1 MKTEYLEITA
11 SAEGRKPTVRGM
23 AYSGGKMR
31 LFGWSKPVV
40 VDMAG
45 MSVPESVPLLANHEN
60 HTLGRVGLV
69 AAKVVD
75 GHLEITGEIVGT
87 GELSDAIVAQGKAGA
102 DWQLSIGAEVEAA
115 ELVQEGKRTI
125 NGVEHDAPFYHVTK
139 STLREVSVVAVGA
152 DKATHMKVTASLK
165 LKGNSIMEPEKKV
178 EAANPAPAAPA
189 APAEAPKNIEASA
202 APEKPA
208 EADVEAVALAAVK
221 AERERVGMVKSVCNG
236 EFPEIEAKAIAE
248 GWNREQVSEAVLAA
262 YREKQPKTD
271 VNITIKKE
279 NAMTAKHLEAAL
291 SLRAGIDGD
300 TLVKSMG
307 EETVETAMK
316 DMDMPLRVV
325 LGECMRIEG
334 MSVPR
339 SFDNDAIKAAFST
352 VSLPGIL
359 SNVANK
365 KLLQAYNAQP
375 IIATRLCTTGDLT
388 DFKENQRFRLTDVGD
403 LQPVGADG
411 EIKDSALTEEAAKNQ
426 LDTYA
431 KKFCLTRKMIINDDL
446 GAFLKVPTAM
456 GNRAARLVDQ
466 LFFKRLMSNP
476 TCVDGKP
483 LFGRDHKNLLSGA
496 NSALSADS
504 LKKAIQIFIDQ
515 TDADGQPISVE
526 PSILLVPTALKHL
539 AIELTRGAT
548 LMMSGGAENTIRPA
562 INVLADE
569 NLAIVSSPYLGNK
582 NYPNFSEASW
592 YLFGKPGTVDTF
604 EIGYLKGKRTPT
616 VERGDLDFNVLGVW
630 FRVYFDIGIREQDH
644 RGMVKATGFAC
655 FSFPVRPPPLQ
666 PNRHTERFIEMKARY
681 VQRGDS
687 IDYTPMEDVAAGD
700 VVILSDKLVGVAK
713 LDIKAGELGA
723 LAVVGVYEI
732 ATGGAVVALGD
743 VVSVDPATGKVA
755 AAGTSGAVK
764 FGHAVTAATAS
775 DATVNVRLAQGLG

>member
-1 MKTEYLEITA
+1 MKNEFLEITA
-11 SAEGRKPTVRGM
+11 AAGGKKPSVKGL

-31 LFGWSKPVV
+31 LFGWSRPVV
-40 VDMAG
+40 VDMTG
-45 MSVPESVPLLANHEN
+45 MTVPESVPLLANHEN
-60 HTLGRVGLV
+60 HTLCRVG
-69 AAKVVD
+69 VVTATV
-75 GHLEITGEIVGT
+75 GESGLEISGEIVAEGT
-87 GELSDAIVAQGKAGA
+87 EAENIVAQGKSGA

-125 NGVEHDAPFYHVTK
+125 NGAEHEAPFYHVTR

-152 DKATHMKVTASLK
+152 DKATHMKVTASLQ
-165 LKGNSIMEPEKKV
+165 LKGNSIMEPEVQNHEAQPKV
-178 EAANPAPAAPA
+178 TAAATPAAPA
-189 APAEAPKNIEASA
+189 KPAEAPKNIEAA
-202 APEKPA
+202 AVPEKPVA
-208 EADVEAVALAAVK
+208 EPVNVEAVAQAAVK
-221 AERERVGMVKSVCNG
+221 AERDRVGMIKAVCNG
-236 EFPEIEAKAIAE
+236 EFPEIEAKAISE
-248 GWNREQVSEAVLAA
+248 GWNKEQVNEAVLAA
-262 YREKQPKTD
+262 FRAKQPTTD
-271 VNITIKKE
+271 VNITIKKGTE
-279 NAMTAKHLEAAL
+279 VTAKHLEAAL

-300 TLVKSMG
+300 TLVKTMG
-307 EETVETAMK
+307 EETVEAAQK
-316 DMDMPLRVV
+316 DMDMPLRAV

-375 IIATRLCTTGDLT
+375 IIATKLCTTGDLT

-403 LQPVGADG
+403 LQPIGADG
-411 EIKDSALTEEAAKNQ
+411 EIKDSALTEESAKNQ

-466 LFFKRLMSNP
+466 LFFKRLMANP
-476 TCVDGKP
+476 TTVDGKQ
-483 LFGRDHKNLLSGA
+483 LFSRDHKNILTGA

-504 LKKAIQIFIDQ
+504 LKKAIQMFIDQ

-548 LMMSGGAENTIRPA
+548 LMMSGGTENTIRPA

-569 NLAIVSSPYLGNK
+569 NLSIVSSPYLGNK

-644 RGMVKATGFAC
+644 RGMVKATG
-655 FSFPVRPPPLQ
+655 
-666 PNRHTERFIEMKARY
+666 
-681 VQRGDS
+681 
-687 IDYTPMEDVAAGD
+687 
-700 VVILSDKLVGVAK
+700 
-713 LDIKAGELGA
+713 
-723 LAVVGVYEI
+723 
-732 ATGGAVVALGD
+732 
-743 VVSVDPATGKVA
+743 
-755 AAGTSGAVK
+755 
-764 FGHAVTAATAS
+764 TAA
-775 DATVNVRLAQGLG
+775 

>member
-1 MKTEYLEITA
+1 MKTSEFLEIVA
-11 SAEGRKPTVRGM
+11 AAKDGKHKVKGL

-31 LFGWSKPVV
+31 LFGWSRPVV
-40 VDMAG
+40 VDMTGLA
-45 MSVPESVPLLANHEN
+45 VPESVPLLANHEN
-60 HTLGRVGLV
+60 HTLGRVG
-69 AAKVVD
+69 VVVPRAVE
-75 GHLEITGEIVGT
+75 GKLEISGEIVGE
-87 GELSDAIVAQGKAGA
+87 GELAEAIIAQGKAGA

-115 ELVQEGKRTI
+115 ELVQEGKRMV

-152 DKATHMKVTASLK
+152 DRSTHMKVTAKLE
-165 LKGNSIMEPEKKV
+165 LKGNSIMEPKDTHKTATPPAV
-178 EAANPAPAAPA
+178 EAAAQPANPAAEPVATIEAAAPGTPVDVKA
-189 APAEAPKNIEASA
+189 VAAEA
-202 APEKPA
+202 
-208 EADVEAVALAAVK
+208 VK
-221 AERERVGMVKSVCNG
+221 VERERVAMIKAVCNG
-236 EFPEIEAKAIAE
+236 EFADIEAQAIAE
-248 GWNREQVSEAVLAA
+248 GWDKNQVNEAVLAA
-262 YREKQPKTD
+262 FRKKQPTTD

-279 NAMTAKHLEAAL
+279 NSMTAKHLEAAL

-300 TLVKSMG
+300 SLVKSLG
-307 EETVETAMK
+307 EETVEAAAK
-316 DMDMPLRVV
+316 DMDMPLRAV
-325 LGECMRIEG
+325 LCECMRLEG

-365 KLLQAYNAQP
+365 KLLQSYQAQP
-375 IIATRLCTTGDLT
+375 IIATKLCTTGDLT

-403 LQPVGADG
+403 LKPVGADG
-411 EIKDSALTEEAAKNQ
+411 EIKDSALTEESAKNQ

-466 LFFKRLMSNP
+466 LFFKRLMANP

-504 LKKAIQIFIDQ
+504 LKKAIQMFIDQ

-548 LMMSGGAENTIRPA
+548 LLMSGGADPTVRPA

-569 NLAIVSSPYLGNK
+569 NLSIVSSPYLGNK
-582 NYPNFSEASW
+582 NYPNFSDASW

-644 RGMVKATGFAC
+644 RGMLKATG
-655 FSFPVRPPPLQ
+655 S
-666 PNRHTERFIEMKARY
+666 
-681 VQRGDS
+681 
-687 IDYTPMEDVAAGD
+687 
-700 VVILSDKLVGVAK
+700 
-713 LDIKAGELGA
+713 
-723 LAVVGVYEI
+723 
-732 ATGGAVVALGD
+732 
-743 VVSVDPATGKVA
+743 
-755 AAGTSGAVK
+755 
-764 FGHAVTAATAS
+764 AS
-775 DATVNVRLAQGLG
+775 